1 MRFRRGER
9 PFSGTTERAVPDVKI
24 SVDQIVEI
32 VTREVVA
39 ELHRRGVEVVGS
51 TPSPRPG
58 PAPSFPSPR
67 AGASVEIDMSSYK
80 TPVLTESQLTR
91 LGPGVGTVVV
101 PCRTVVTPGAW
112 DLIRSKK
119 LTLVRKAQTQR

>member
-1 MRFRRGER
+1 M
-9 PFSGTTERAVPDVKI
+9 KI

-39 ELHRRGVEVVGS
+39 ELQRRGVDVVGS
-51 TPSPRPG
+51 TPASRPG
-58 PAPSFPSPR
+58 AAPSFAAPSFASPSFVSPR

-119 LTLVRKAQTQR
+119 LTLVRKAQSQR